1 MVVAS
6 RTTLCRTVPV
16 ERVWD
21 VGGQCFLSHD
31 GRDDLIMH
39 AGASPECRFGIGA
52 VDDFCVQ
59 GPGFGASHPGQ
70 LAKRFR
76 GFKRNKHITE
86 SPLALHTRLHTTF
99 RISDHKI
106 EDRMVLFSCYTI
118 HVLIV
123 ILYYC
128 ITVLRYYRITVTVTV
143 TVTVTDATAAT
154 GTAAAAATVTVS
166 VTILYYTVLYYTI
179 PYDSKIL

>member
-1 MVVAS
+1 
-6 RTTLCRTVPV
+6 
-16 ERVWD
+16 
-21 VGGQCFLSHD
+21 
-31 GRDDLIMH
+31 
-39 AGASPECRFGIGA
+39 
-52 VDDFCVQ
+52 
-59 GPGFGASHPGQ
+59 
-70 LAKRFR
+70 
-76 GFKRNKHITE
+76 
-86 SPLALHTRLHTTF
+86 
-99 RISDHKI
+99 
-106 EDRMVLFSCYTI
+106 MVLFSCYTI

-179 PYDSKIL
+179 PYHTIVKYYDVLPHEHLKPKPTTPTSHFAPT